1 MHSIKH
7 LSNKKIK
14 QELLDNFLNF
24 INDELEIDTPYSV
37 YFVEDKAN
45 ASEALGKTAM
55 YNPSTK
61 SVYVYVTNR
70 HPKDIMRSIAHELVH
85 HKQHC
90 NGDRDWETLAL
101 SSTK

>member
-1 MHSIKH
+1 MHSVKH
-7 LSNKKIK
+7 LTNKKIK
-14 QELLDNFLNF
+14 EDLLEEFLTYMNEELA
-24 INDELEIDTPYSV
+24 INEPYSV
-37 YFVEDKAN
+37 FFVDDKDN

-90 NGDRDWETLAL
+90 NGDLENMSLEKAW
-101 SSTK
+101 